1 MNILFFDTETTGLPV
16 ELSDGSVRW
25 PRLVQLACLLTDADG
40 RELES
45 YCTLVR
51 PVGYRIPQEATAVH
65 GITTEKAVREGVSVK
80 EAVDAF
86 LSLYDWCDMV
96 VGHNVEFDE
105 GVIGAE
111 IDRLGAWGGRKK
123 KPTVCTMKPSAELVG
138 IWSERKQDWKWP
150 KLIELHWKLFGC
162 GFEGAHDA
170 LCDIRATARCYFE
183 LVKRG
188 VLEGGDH
195 ET

>member
-1 MNILFFDTETTGLPV
+1 MILFFDTETTGLPV

-25 PRLVQLACLLTDADG
+25 PRLVQLACLLTDSDG
-40 RELES
+40 NELES
-45 YCTLVR
+45 YCALVR
-51 PVGYRIPQEATAVH
+51 PEGFTIPMPAVAVH
-65 GITTEKAVREGVSVK
+65 GITTEKAMQEGVSIK
-80 EAVDAF
+80 EAVGAF
-86 LSLYDWCDMV
+86 LSLYDRCDIV

-111 IDRLGAWGGRKK
+111 IDRLNAWNGRKT

-150 KLIELHWKLFGC
+150 KLIELHRNLFGS

-188 VLEGGDH
+188 VLEGGGH
-195 ET
+195 EA